1 MNEEFSFLSPLED
14 IAGTRAK
21 RENLQY
27 IGLWRCTYQKPIEMS
42 KDQLNANFERAKT
55 LVFTKIE
62 LANFVSDFSEQLNLS
77 DKQVNFLLQDLSKTK
92 SGTKKKYINYEQI
105 FWENRKHKVKHKL
118 VVRIDSPWLLAA
130 NVVGDL
136 SNEDIR
142 EQIKTSKPISTA
154 EIQLLLDFSFP
165 PN

>member
-1 MNEEFSFLSPLED
+1 MNEEFSFLSPLENVMG
-14 IAGTRAK
+14 ARAK

-27 IGLWRCTYQKPIEMS
+27 IGLWRCTYQKPAEMNKS
-42 KDQLNANFERAKT
+42 QLSANFERAKT

-62 LANFVSDFSEQLNLS
+62 LVNFVSDFSEQLNLS

-92 SGTKKKYINYEQI
+92 SGTKKKYINYDKV

-118 VVRIDSPWLLAA
+118 VVRIDSPMFPAF
-130 NVVGDL
+130 NVVDNL

-142 EQIKTSKPISTA
+142 EQVKASKPISTA
-154 EIQLLLDFSFP
+154 EIQLLLDF
-165 PN
+165 